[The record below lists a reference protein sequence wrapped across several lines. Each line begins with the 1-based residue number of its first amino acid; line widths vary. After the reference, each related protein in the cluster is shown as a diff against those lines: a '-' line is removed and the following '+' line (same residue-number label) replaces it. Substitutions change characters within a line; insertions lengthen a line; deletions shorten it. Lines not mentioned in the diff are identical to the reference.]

1 MADGPEI
8 SLGSG
13 YVLMNEIGAGG
24 MGTVW
29 RARHRESGEVVA
41 VKLLRDGLSAD
52 QDLVLRFVQE
62 RQVMRSLRHPN
73 IVTIRDFVVE
83 GERLALVMDLVEGGD
98 LRTLV
103 QRRGTLPPAEA
114 AGLLAQTAGAL
125 AAAHDLGIVHR
136 DVKPG
141 NVLLDRSTG
150 QVRLTD
156 FGVARILHGPGLTQ
170 TSAVIGTPVYM
181 APEVADGGAA
191 TPAVDVYA
199 LGLIL
204 YELLAGRPPFVG
216 DHPMVLIRQ
225 HAMAVPRRLPGMPD
239 TLWALVTAC
248 AAKDPAARPP
258 AGAVAAA
265 LRDAGPALAGVPAL
279 PAVSRSDAPSVTSE
293 PLAPSPLSPGAPP
306 ATGHGRPAGTTGPAG
321 PGRPHAPTGP
331 TPGPGAPAGRS
342 RRRMTVLG
350 AVTVAL
356 AASAAV
362 VAVVAPW
369 RAPASG
375 TSHDP
380 ASRQPPAVQSLPVGS
395 TPHSPVS
402 TPGTGKSGEP
412 KKGETHPV
420 RDRTTVPVEPPSTE
434 PKKKTADKPDT
445 GPTRTSERVRSPE
458 PDDSKTATEVKPDDG
473 TDKTDTTSRGTTP
486 EWRCRPWVSAG
497 PGTSALMSPCI
508 AVVGDTI
515 LMKGKLKKAVGDG
528 NIHVQLYNTEAEHVA
543 SQPLICM
550 DVPPAANGV
559 AMCGPVKVHVARVGE
574 LHDVRQR
581 WKPTGA
587 RDWGG
592 GKESPTV
599 TW

>member
-13 YVLMNEIGAGG
+13 YVLMDEIGAGG

-29 RARHRESGEVVA
+29 RARHRDSGEVVA

-141 NVLLDRSTG
+141 NVLLDRATG

-239 TLWALVTAC
+239 TLWALVSAC
-248 AAKDPAARPP
+248 AAKDPAARP
-258 AGAVAAA
+258 AGGAGGGGAAG
-265 LRDAGPALAGVPAL
+265 RF
-279 PAVSRSDAPSVTSE
+279 
-293 PLAPSPLSPGAPP
+293 PGAP
-306 ATGHGRPAGTTGPAG
+306 GRD
-321 PGRPHAPTGP
+321 
-331 TPGPGAPAGRS
+331 PGAPRQD
-342 RRRMTVLG
+342 VL
-350 AVTVAL
+350 
-356 AASAAV
+356 
-362 VAVVAPW
+362 
-369 RAPASG
+369 
-375 TSHDP
+375 
-380 ASRQPPAVQSLPVGS
+380 
-395 TPHSPVS
+395 
-402 TPGTGKSGEP
+402 
-412 KKGETHPV
+412 
-420 RDRTTVPVEPPSTE
+420 
-434 PKKKTADKPDT
+434 
-445 GPTRTSERVRSPE
+445 
-458 PDDSKTATEVKPDDG
+458 
-473 TDKTDTTSRGTTP
+473 
-486 EWRCRPWVSAG
+486 
-497 PGTSALMSPCI
+497 
-508 AVVGDTI
+508 
-515 LMKGKLKKAVGDG
+515 
-528 NIHVQLYNTEAEHVA
+528 
-543 SQPLICM
+543 
-550 DVPPAANGV
+550 
-559 AMCGPVKVHVARVGE
+559 
-574 LHDVRQR
+574 QR
-581 WKPTGA
+581 H
-587 RDWGG
+587 
-592 GKESPTV
+592 
-599 TW
+599 